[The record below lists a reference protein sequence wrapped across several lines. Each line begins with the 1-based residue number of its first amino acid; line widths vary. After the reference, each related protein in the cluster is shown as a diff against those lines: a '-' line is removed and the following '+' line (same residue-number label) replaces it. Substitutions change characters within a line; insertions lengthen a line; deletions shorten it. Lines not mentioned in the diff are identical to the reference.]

1 MRGRRAG
8 GQHVA
13 REQRGGRVRHGVVDM
28 QNVEGAVARDLAPL
42 GYDFFVRALVASSLV
57 GVACAVIGSFVVLK
71 GMSFIGDAV
80 SHAAFPGVVIAY
92 LLGVPII
99 IGGSIA
105 AIGTALGI
113 GALTRRSGL
122 RSDAVI
128 GVLFA
133 GMFALG
139 VALFSSIPN
148 YVGDL
153 FHFLF
158 GDVLGISVSDLVALG
173 VLVLLLLVV
182 VRIFWKELLFA
193 TFDPLGAGAAG
204 LPVRQLDDLLLILIA
219 VTIVISLQAVGIVLV
234 VAMITTPAAT
244 AQLLARRFGR
254 MIQVAAL
261 IGIVSAVA
269 GLYLSY
275 AFDLASGAAIV
286 LVETAIFLG
295 TLVLASV
302 RRRTTR

>member
-1 MRGRRAG
+1 MCSS
-8 GQHVA
+8 
-13 REQRGGRVRHGVVDM
+13 
-28 QNVEGAVARDLAPL
+28 DL
-42 GYDFFVRALVASSLV
+42 
-57 GVACAVIGSFVVLK
+57 
-71 GMSFIGDAV
+71 
-80 SHAAFPGVVIAY
+80 
-92 LLGVPII
+92 
-99 IGGSIA
+99 
-105 AIGTALGI
+105 
-113 GALTRRSGL
+113 
-122 RSDAVI
+122 
-128 GVLFA
+128 
-133 GMFALG
+133 
-139 VALFSSIPN
+139 
-148 YVGDL
+148 
-153 FHFLF
+153 FLF

-204 LPVRQLDDLLLILIA
+204 LPVRRLDDLLLILIA

-295 TLVLASV
+295 TLLLASV

>member
-1 MRGRRAG
+1 M
-8 GQHVA
+8 
-13 REQRGGRVRHGVVDM
+13 
-28 QNVEGAVARDLAPL
+28 NPLDLLLGPL
-42 GYDFFVRALVASSLV
+42 GYDFFVRALVASALV

-80 SHAAFPGVVIAY
+80 SHAAFPGIVIAY
-92 LLGVPII
+92 LLGLPII
-99 IGGSIA
+99 VGGAVASIA
-105 AIGTALGI
+105 TALGI
-113 GALTRRSGL
+113 GILTRTSGL
-122 RSDAVI
+122 RSDSII

-204 LPVRQLDDLLLILIA
+204 LPVRRLDDLLLILIA

-302 RRRTTR
+302 RRRTAR

>member
-1 MRGRRAG
+1 MNPI
-8 GQHVA
+8 
-13 REQRGGRVRHGVVDM
+13 DFLLTP
-28 QNVEGAVARDLAPL
+28 LA
-42 GYDFFVRALVASSLV
+42 YDFFVRALVASALV

-80 SHAAFPGVVIAY
+80 SHAAFPGIVIAY
-92 LLGVPII
+92 MLGLPII
-99 IGGSIA
+99 LGGAVASIV
-105 AIGTALGI
+105 TALGI

-122 RSDAVI
+122 RSDSII

-158 GDVLGISVSDLVALG
+158 GDVLGISVSDLLALSL
-173 VLVLLLLVV
+173 LVLSLRVV
-182 VRIFWKELLFA
+182 VRVLWKELLFA

-204 LPVRQLDDLLLILIA
+204 LPVRRLDDLLLILIA

-244 AQLLARRFGR
+244 AQMLVQRFGK
-254 MIQVAAL
+254 MISTAAL
-261 IGIVSAVA
+261 IGVVSAVA

-275 AFDLASGAAIV
+275 ALDLASGAAIV
-286 LVETAIFLG
+286 LVETALFL
-295 TLVLASV
+295 LVLFVTSLRGGRAA
-302 RRRTTR
+302 

>member
-1 MRGRRAG
+1 MNPI
-8 GQHVA
+8 
-13 REQRGGRVRHGVVDM
+13 DFLLSP
-28 QNVEGAVARDLAPL
+28 LA
-42 GYDFFVRALVASSLV
+42 YDFFVRALVASALV

-80 SHAAFPGVVIAY
+80 SHAAFPGIVIAY
-92 LLGVPII
+92 MLGLPII
-99 IGGSIA
+99 IGGAVASIV
-105 AIGTALGI
+105 TALGI

-122 RSDAVI
+122 RSDSII

-139 VALFSSIPN
+139 VALFSSIPS

-158 GDVLGISVSDLVALG
+158 GDVLGISVSDLLALSL
-173 VLVLLLLVV
+173 LVLILLVV
-182 VRIFWKELLFA
+182 VRILWKELLFA

-204 LPVRQLDDLLLILIA
+204 LPVRRLDDLLLILIA

-244 AQLLARRFGR
+244 AQMLVQRFGK
-254 MIQVAAL
+254 MISTAAL
-261 IGIVSAVA
+261 IGVVSAVA

-286 LVETAIFLG
+286 LVETALFL
-295 TLVLASV
+295 LVLLLTSLRG
-302 RRRTTR
+302 RRAA

>member
-1 MRGRRAG
+1 MNPL
-8 GQHVA
+8 
-13 REQRGGRVRHGVVDM
+13 DFLLSP
-28 QNVEGAVARDLAPL
+28 LA
-42 GYDFFVRALVASSLV
+42 YDFFVRALVASALV

-80 SHAAFPGVVIAY
+80 SHAAFPGIVIAY
-92 LLGVPII
+92 MLGLPII
-99 IGGSIA
+99 IGGAIASIV
-105 AIGTALGI
+105 TALGI

-122 RSDAVI
+122 RSDSII

-158 GDVLGISVSDLVALG
+158 GDVLGISVSDLLALSL
-173 VLVLLLLVV
+173 LVLILLIV
-182 VRIFWKELLFA
+182 VRILWKELLFA

-204 LPVRQLDDLLLILIA
+204 LPVRRLDDLLLILIA

-244 AQLLARRFGR
+244 AQMLVQRFGK
-254 MIQVAAL
+254 MISIAAL
-261 IGIVSAVA
+261 IGVVSAIA

-286 LVETAIFLG
+286 LVETALFL
-295 TLVLASV
+295 LVLLVTSLRG
-302 RRRTTR
+302 RRAA

>member
-1 MRGRRAG
+1 
-8 GQHVA
+8 V
-13 REQRGGRVRHGVVDM
+13 
-28 QNVEGAVARDLAPL
+28 NPLDLLLGPL
-42 GYDFFVRALVASSLV
+42 GYDFFVRALVASALV

-80 SHAAFPGVVIAY
+80 SHAAFPGIVIAY
-92 LLGVPII
+92 LLGLPII
-99 IGGSIA
+99 VGGAVASIA
-105 AIGTALGI
+105 TALGI
-113 GALTRRSGL
+113 GILTRTSGL
-122 RSDAVI
+122 RSDSII

-204 LPVRQLDDLLLILIA
+204 LPVRRLDDLLLILIA

>member
-1 MRGRRAG
+1 MSPL
-8 GQHVA
+8 
-13 REQRGGRVRHGVVDM
+13 DLL
-28 QNVEGAVARDLAPL
+28 LAPL
-42 GYDFFVRALVASSLV
+42 AYDFFVRALIASALV
-57 GVACAVIGSFVVLK
+57 GVACAIVGSFVVLK

-80 SHAAFPGVVIAY
+80 SHAAFPGIVIAY
-92 LLGVPII
+92 LIGAPII
-99 IGGSIA
+99 LGGAIA

-113 GALTRRSGL
+113 GAITRRSGL
-122 RSDAVI
+122 RSDAII

-139 VALFSSIPN
+139 VAIFSSIPN

-158 GDVLGISVSDLVALG
+158 GDVLGISVGDLLALIL
-173 VLVLLLLVV
+173 LVFGLLLVL
-182 VRIFWKELLFA
+182 RLLWKELLFS

-204 LPVRQLDDLLLILIA
+204 LPVRRLDDLLLILIA

-244 AQLLARRFGR
+244 AQLLVKRFTA

-261 IGIVSAVA
+261 IGVSAAIV
-269 GLYLSY
+269 GLYVSY
-275 AFDLASGAAIV
+275 SLDIASGAAIV
-286 LVETAIFLG
+286 LLETLIFLLALAF
-295 TLVLASV
+295 TLIRSRIYAA
-302 RRRTTR
+302 RGAAKI

>member
-1 MRGRRAG
+1 M
-8 GQHVA
+8 
-13 REQRGGRVRHGVVDM
+13 
-28 QNVEGAVARDLAPL
+28 NPLDLLIAPL
-42 GYDFFVRALVASSLV
+42 GYDFFVRALIASALV
-57 GVACAVIGSFVVLK
+57 GVACAIVGSFVVLK

-80 SHAAFPGVVIAY
+80 SHAAFPGIVIAY
-92 LLGVPII
+92 LIGAPII
-99 IGGSIA
+99 LGGAIA

-113 GALTRRSGL
+113 GAITRRSGL
-122 RSDAVI
+122 RSDAII

-139 VALFSSIPN
+139 VAIFSSIPN

-158 GDVLGISVSDLVALG
+158 GDVLGISAGDLLALML
-173 VLVLLLLVV
+173 LVFGLLLVL
-182 VRIFWKELLFA
+182 RLLWKELLFS

-204 LPVRQLDDLLLILIA
+204 LPVRRLDDLLLILIA

-244 AQLLARRFGR
+244 AQLLVKRFTA

-261 IGIVSAVA
+261 IGVSAAIV
-269 GLYLSY
+269 GLYVSY
-275 AFDLASGAAIV
+275 SLDIASGAAIV
-286 LVETAIFLG
+286 LLETLIFLLALAF
-295 TLVLASV
+295 TLIRSRIYAA
-302 RRRTTR
+302 RGAAKI

>member
-1 MRGRRAG
+1 MNLI
-8 GQHVA
+8 
-13 REQRGGRVRHGVVDM
+13 DFFLSP
-28 QNVEGAVARDLAPL
+28 LA
-42 GYDFFVRALVASSLV
+42 YDFFVRALVASALV

-80 SHAAFPGVVIAY
+80 SHAAFPGIVIAY
-92 LLGVPII
+92 MLGLPII
-99 IGGSIA
+99 LGGAVASIV
-105 AIGTALGI
+105 TALGI

-122 RSDAVI
+122 RSDSII

-158 GDVLGISVSDLVALG
+158 GDVLGISVADLLALSL
-173 VLVLLLLVV
+173 LVLILLVV
-182 VRIFWKELLFA
+182 VRILWKELLFA

-204 LPVRQLDDLLLILIA
+204 LPVRRLDDLLLILIA

-244 AQLLARRFGR
+244 AQMLAQRFGK
-254 MIQVAAL
+254 MIGTAAL
-261 IGIVSAVA
+261 IGVASAVA

-286 LVETAIFLG
+286 LVETALFL
-295 TLVLASV
+295 LVLLFTSLRG
-302 RRRTTR
+302 RRAA

>member
-1 MRGRRAG
+1 M
-8 GQHVA
+8 
-13 REQRGGRVRHGVVDM
+13 
-28 QNVEGAVARDLAPL
+28 NPLDLLLTPL
-42 GYDFFVRALVASSLV
+42 GYDFFVRALIASALV
-57 GVACAVIGSFVVLK
+57 GIACAIVGSFVVLK

-80 SHAAFPGVVIAY
+80 SHAAFPGIVIAY
-92 LLGVPII
+92 LAGAPII
-99 IGGSIA
+99 LGGAIA

-113 GALTRRSGL
+113 GAITRRSGL
-122 RSDAVI
+122 RSDAII

-139 VALFSSIPN
+139 VAIFSSIPN

-158 GDVLGISVSDLVALG
+158 GDVLGISVGDLGALTL
-173 VLVLLLLVV
+173 LVLGLLLVL
-182 VRIFWKELLFA
+182 RLLWKELLFS

-204 LPVRQLDDLLLILIA
+204 LPVRRLDDLLLILIA

-244 AQLLARRFGR
+244 AQLLVKRFTS
-254 MIQVAAL
+254 MIKVAAL
-261 IGIVSAVA
+261 IGVSAAVV

-275 AFDLASGAAIV
+275 SLDIASGAAIV
-286 LVETAIFLG
+286 ILETALFL
-295 TLVLASV
+295 LALTYTAIQS
-302 RRRTTR
+302 RIHASRGASQS

>member
-1 MRGRRAG
+1 MNPI
-8 GQHVA
+8 
-13 REQRGGRVRHGVVDM
+13 DFLLSP
-28 QNVEGAVARDLAPL
+28 LA
-42 GYDFFVRALVASSLV
+42 YDFFIRALVASALV

-80 SHAAFPGVVIAY
+80 SHAAFPGIVIAY
-92 LLGVPII
+92 MLGLPII
-99 IGGSIA
+99 LGGAVASIV
-105 AIGTALGI
+105 TALGI

-122 RSDAVI
+122 RSDSII

-158 GDVLGISVSDLVALG
+158 GDVLGISVSDLLALSL
-173 VLVLLLLVV
+173 LVVILLVV
-182 VRIFWKELLFA
+182 VRILWKELLFA

-204 LPVRQLDDLLLILIA
+204 LPVRRLDDLLLILIA

-244 AQLLARRFGR
+244 AQMLVQRFGK
-254 MIQVAAL
+254 MISTAAL
-261 IGIVSAVA
+261 IGVFSAVA

-286 LVETAIFLG
+286 LVETALFL
-295 TLVLASV
+295 LVLLLTSLRG
-302 RRRTTR
+302 RRAA

>member
-1 MRGRRAG
+1 MNPI
-8 GQHVA
+8 
-13 REQRGGRVRHGVVDM
+13 DFLLSP
-28 QNVEGAVARDLAPL
+28 LA
-42 GYDFFVRALVASSLV
+42 YDFFVRALVASALV

-80 SHAAFPGVVIAY
+80 SHAAFPGIVVAY
-92 LLGVPII
+92 MLGLPII
-99 IGGSIA
+99 IGGAVASIV
-105 AIGTALGI
+105 TALGI

-122 RSDAVI
+122 RSDSII

-158 GDVLGISVSDLVALG
+158 GDVLGISVADLLALSL
-173 VLVLLLLVV
+173 LVLILLAV
-182 VRIFWKELLFA
+182 VRILWKELLFA

-204 LPVRQLDDLLLILIA
+204 LPVRRLDDLLLILIA

-244 AQLLARRFGR
+244 AQMLVQRFGK
-254 MIQVAAL
+254 MISTAAL
-261 IGIVSAVA
+261 IGVVSAVA

-286 LVETAIFLG
+286 LVETALFL
-295 TLVLASV
+295 LVLLLTSLRG
-302 RRRTTR
+302 RRAA

>member
-1 MRGRRAG
+1 MNPI
-8 GQHVA
+8 
-13 REQRGGRVRHGVVDM
+13 DFLLSP
-28 QNVEGAVARDLAPL
+28 LA
-42 GYDFFVRALVASSLV
+42 YDFFVRALVASALV

-80 SHAAFPGVVIAY
+80 SHAAFPGIVIAY
-92 LLGVPII
+92 MLGLPII
-99 IGGSIA
+99 LGGAVASIV
-105 AIGTALGI
+105 TALGI

-122 RSDAVI
+122 RSDSII

-158 GDVLGISVSDLVALG
+158 GDVLGISVSDLLALSL
-173 VLVLLLLVV
+173 LVLILLVV
-182 VRIFWKELLFA
+182 VRILWKELLFA

-204 LPVRQLDDLLLILIA
+204 LPVRRLDDLLLILIA

-244 AQLLARRFGR
+244 AQMLVQRFGK
-254 MIQVAAL
+254 MISTAAL
-261 IGIVSAVA
+261 IGVVSAVA

-275 AFDLASGAAIV
+275 ALDLASGAAIV
-286 LVETAIFLG
+286 LVETTLFL
-295 TLVLASV
+295 LVLFVTSLRG
-302 RRRTTR
+302 RRAA

>member
-1 MRGRRAG
+1 M
-8 GQHVA
+8 
-13 REQRGGRVRHGVVDM
+13 
-28 QNVEGAVARDLAPL
+28 NPLDLLIAPL
-42 GYDFFVRALVASSLV
+42 GYDFFVRALVASALV
-57 GVACAVIGSFVVLK
+57 GVACAIVGSFVVLK

-80 SHAAFPGVVIAY
+80 SHAAFPGIVIAY
-92 LLGVPII
+92 LIGAPII
-99 IGGSIA
+99 LGGAIA

-113 GALTRRSGL
+113 GVITRRSGL
-122 RSDAVI
+122 RSDAII

-139 VALFSSIPN
+139 VAIFSSIPS

-158 GDVLGISVSDLVALG
+158 GDVLGISAGDLLALTL
-173 VLVLLLLVV
+173 LVFGLLLVL
-182 VRIFWKELLFA
+182 RLLWKELLFS

-204 LPVRQLDDLLLILIA
+204 LPVRRLDDLLLILIA

-244 AQLLARRFGR
+244 AQLLVKRFTA

-261 IGIVSAVA
+261 IGVSAAVI
-269 GLYLSY
+269 GLYVSY
-275 AFDLASGAAIV
+275 SLDIASGAAIV
-286 LVETAIFLG
+286 LLETLIFLLALAF
-295 TLVLASV
+295 TLIRSRIYAA
-302 RRRTTR
+302 RGAAKI

>member
-1 MRGRRAG
+1 MNPL
-8 GQHVA
+8 
-13 REQRGGRVRHGVVDM
+13 DLL
-28 QNVEGAVARDLAPL
+28 LAPL
-42 GYDFFVRALVASSLV
+42 GYDFFVRALIASALV
-57 GVACAVIGSFVVLK
+57 GVACAIVGSFVVLK

-80 SHAAFPGVVIAY
+80 SHAAFPGIVIAY
-92 LLGVPII
+92 LIGAPII
-99 IGGSIA
+99 LGGAIA

-113 GALTRRSGL
+113 GAIARRSGL
-122 RSDAVI
+122 RSDAII

-139 VALFSSIPN
+139 VAIFSSIPN

-158 GDVLGISVSDLVALG
+158 GDVLGISVGDLQALML
-173 VLVLLLLVV
+173 LVFGLLLVL
-182 VRIFWKELLFA
+182 RLLWKELLFS

-204 LPVRQLDDLLLILIA
+204 LPVRRLDDLLLILIA

-244 AQLLARRFGR
+244 AQLLVKRFTA

-261 IGIVSAVA
+261 IGVSAAVV
-269 GLYLSY
+269 GLYVSY
-275 AFDLASGAAIV
+275 SLDIASGAAIV
-286 LVETAIFLG
+286 ILETLLFL
-295 TLVLASV
+295 LALAF
-302 RRRTTR
+302 TTIRSRIYAARGASAH

>member
-1 MRGRRAG
+1 
-8 GQHVA
+8 
-13 REQRGGRVRHGVVDM
+13 
-28 QNVEGAVARDLAPL
+28 
-42 GYDFFVRALVASSLV
+42 
-57 GVACAVIGSFVVLK
+57 
-71 GMSFIGDAV
+71 
-80 SHAAFPGVVIAY
+80 VIAY
-92 LLGVPII
+92 MLGLPII
-99 IGGSIA
+99 LGGAVA

-122 RSDAVI
+122 RADSII

-153 FHFLF
+153 FSFLF
-158 GDVLGISVSDLVALG
+158 GDVLGISVSDMIALS
-173 VLVLLLLVV
+173 VLVVALLLVI
-182 VRIFWKELLFA
+182 RALWKELLFA

-204 LPVRQLDDLLLILIA
+204 LPVRRLDDLLLILIA

-244 AQLLARRFGR
+244 AQLLVKRFGQ
-254 MIQVAAL
+254 MIGVAAL
-261 IGIVSAVA
+261 IGVTAAVA

-275 AFDLASGAAIV
+275 ALDLASGAAIV
-286 LVETAIFLG
+286 LFETALFLVVL
-295 TLVLASV
+295 LVTSL
-302 RRRTTR
+302 RGRRTA